1 MRRAPTALVTFA
13 TLVVL
18 ASTAAA
24 QHRVHVHEVR
34 AGGHADFDRVVVELD
49 GPIDVTWER
58 GPEPN
63 AERFYLDAD
72 LGRRSRVVHTG
83 LAKVGDVRLTAMRV
97 GTRVELE
104 PRERRVRAYLLA
116 KPTRLVIDLAP
127 PGPEPFAVPK
137 GIAPLE
143 PAASVEPHSEAAP
156 QATSQPEPEAESEP
170 QPEEEAGPPAEEVGP
185 VGPPEEAQTQGA
197 EPSRQAEEPQAGAAP
212 PQPEASGESGEAAPA
227 PSGPAPEAAAPEAAA
242 PGAPAPEPAP
252 PTPELPR
259 AAPPPPAPE
268 PAPGFPWALAFG
280 TLAFIAALVV
290 SYVVLRERVERP
302 RAAPR
307 PPRSPAGALT
317 PSGVEP
323 ISPADL
329 RGAAD
334 ATSVLEQRLDEEVRA
349 RVALEERL
357 AQAGEELKVLRD
369 RVHRVERRREE
380 LH

>member
-18 ASTAAA
+18 ASSAVA

-34 AGGHADFDRVVVELD
+34 VGGHPDFDRVVVELD
-49 GPIDVTWER
+49 GPTDVSWER

-72 LGRRSRVVHTG
+72 LGRRSRLVHTG

-104 PRERRVRAYLLA
+104 PRERRVRAYVLA

-127 PGPEPFAVPK
+127 PGPEPFAAPR

-156 QATSQPEPEAESEP
+156 DAKSEPEAESEP
-170 QPEEEAGPPAEEVGP
+170 QPEEEPGPPAEEVGP
-185 VGPPEEAQTQGA
+185 VGPPEEEPQAPGA
-197 EPSRQAEEPQAGAAP
+197 EPAPGEEPQAQAAP
-212 PQPEASGESGEAAPA
+212 PPEPALPAGSGEAAPA
-227 PSGPAPEAAAPEAAA
+227 PEAPAPVPVLPRPAPE
-242 PGAPAPEPAP
+242 
-252 PTPELPR
+252 LR
-259 AAPPPPAPE
+259 PPPAAPE
-268 PAPGFPWALAFG
+268 PAPGFPWALGFG

-290 SYVVLRERVERP
+290 SYLYVRERLERP
-302 RAAPR
+302 AAAPR
-307 PPRSPAGALT
+307 LPRSPAGALT

-329 RGAAD
+329 QEAAD
-334 ATSVLEQRLDEEVRA
+334 ATSVLERRLDEEVRA

-357 AQAGEELKVLRD
+357 MQAGEELKVLRD

-380 LH
+380 VH